1 MLTLLKYLCLL
12 CLFYIYQNLSI
23 NQKSTS
29 PKLTGLGQKI
39 ENEKIDSEKT
49 DNEKIDKW
57 KDRQM
62 KRSKNEKIDNYK
74 IEKFV
79 TIQRTFWSYPKF
91 KSKVLKKTIL

>member
-49 DNEKIDKW
+49 DNEKIDK
-57 KDRQM
+57 
-62 KRSKNEKIDNYK
+62 
-74 IEKFV
+74 
-79 TIQRTFWSYPKF
+79 
-91 KSKVLKKTIL
+91 